1 MINSTAYVGF
11 SGVGFIIFAVT
22 ALKSQSLAILF
33 SFCTNCSRDSPTSCL
48 HIASKCLAKTV
59 SSGFK
64 KLFFQ
69 ESYGCLVCVTSVSF
83 RDDFKVDED
92 I

>member
-1 MINSTAYVGF
+1 MLAFQGWVLLCS
-11 SGVGFIIFAVT
+11 AVT
-22 ALKSQSLAILF
+22 ALKSQSLARFF
-33 SFCTNCSRDSPTSCL
+33 SFCTNCSSDSPTSCL

-69 ESYGCLVCVTSVSF
+69 ESYGCLVCVTSVTF